1 MLASVQFT
9 AKSVYFFYKSDHM
22 RTKRV
27 RIARQVTWFYA
38 RLAVSIGGD
47 DMAIKIGDKVT
58 IREAFGTGD
67 RLLVTVSGLG
77 VHKGRQVLDY
87 DGGARW
93 AYYSQIVPDAE
104 ASR

>member
-1 MLASVQFT
+1 
-9 AKSVYFFYKSDHM
+9 M

-27 RIARQVTWFYA
+27 WIALPSS
-38 RLAVSIGGD
+38 LAWHCASLLVFIGGD

-67 RLLVTVSGLG
+67 RVLVTVSGLG

-93 AYYSQIVPDAE
+93 AYYSQIVPEVIRGAAID
-104 ASR
+104 